1 MRSPYWCVPIS
12 GTLRPAFDVNSHCEK
27 SVGSISNYLSVTCHR
42 VFGLER
48 PMLNGNSTHSA
59 AKRRI
64 AANSR
69 LRHSCTP
76 PSLLYSLFFTMNDLR
91 YAFRRLLASPG
102 FTIVVILTLALG
114 IGANTAVFSIV
125 NATFLRPLPYAD
137 PEKLML
143 LSESGSQFGELGV
156 SYPDFLDWHAQQ
168 DVFSGLALYHPDSA
182 KLKTAAS
189 TELLSTC
196 LVSGDF
202 FPVLGLRAAQGRD
215 LTSADDRVGAAPV
228 AWVAEVFRRR
238 SGARRTHDPPRRADG
253 HGGRHPARGLP
264 FSPKRRSLPAA
275 RALRQG
281 PFHDNARQPQ

>member
-76 PSLLYSLFFTMNDLR
+76 PALLYSLFFTMNDLR

-156 SYPDFLDWHAQQ
+156 SYPNFLDWHAQQ

-189 TELLSTC
+189 TELVSTC

-202 FPVLGLRAAQGRD
+202 FPVLDLHVCTRSRPDRGGRPGRRGAGR
-215 LTSADDRVGAAPV
+215 LGSARG
-228 AWVAEVFRRR
+228 VAEVFRRR
-238 SGARRTHDPPRRADG
+238 SGARRTHDPARRADG
-253 HGGRHPARGLP
+253 HGGRHPAGGLP
-264 FSPKRRSLPAA
+264 VSPSTSTSSAA
-275 RALRQG
+275 RALRR
-281 PFHDNARQPQ
+281 AVS